1 MQGSG
6 ADGIVGAIM
15 NADSQQDMQ
24 AIIREQVWGVWGV
37 WSLGTAYCSAAMSV
51 PQQMAGFEGEEGP
64 RVCLGKIAN
73 WLPYSAAPPLHASVE
88 KGKGPGA

>member
-37 WSLGTAYCSAAMSV
+37 WS
-51 PQQMAGFEGEEGP
+51 
-64 RVCLGKIAN
+64 
-73 WLPYSAAPPLHASVE
+73 VE
-88 KGKGPGA
+88 CGDCIL